1 MPDWISQLPTV
12 NIRPGTF
19 LNKILLLLKVLKQ
32 LAVKRSDDIQR
43 KDTQHNDIQHHDTQQ
58 HLAEMTPI
66 IDDSQHNNNLSLC
79 WVSLF
84 IYCYAEC
91 RSAECHIQALYAQCH
106 YADCHYTECPGAN
119 KTIITLSQ
127 YPKQILMV
135 KSGHL

>member
-1 MPDWISQLPTV
+1 MTDWISQLPSV
-12 NIRPGTF
+12 NIRLGTF
-19 LNKILLLLKVLKQ
+19 LKNGHKFFLLLKVLKQ
-32 LAVKRSDDIQR
+32 LTVKRRHDIQH
-43 KDTQHNDIQHHDTQQ
+43 KNTQHKETQHNDIQHHDTQQ

-91 RSAECHIQALYAQCH
+91 RSAYCHKQALYAQCH
-106 YADCHYTECPGAN
+106 YADCHYTDCPGAN

-127 YPKQILMV
+127 
-135 KSGHL
+135 